1 MCFFFNFFGSHFF
14 FLFNKLKFIFLF
26 RWVNQQLP
34 WLFAVGAEGKAV
46 AVLQDSS
53 LEIRTSRDSYSTP
66 IGKAFLSKDLHQAW
80 RKLQWSPDGTLL
92 ACAQSNGSVDVYD
105 LLATHL
111 FVIPP
116 SSKSGINP
124 YKNFP
129 ESAIAGL
136 VFVDTRTKHAHW
148 SYELLCIDYYGQ
160 LRAFY
165 VSPTQGFMP
174 SHTFSFSSQ
183 LPSGITT
190 VCADHQRNLL
200 ILASPVNSEI
210 DSDNNEG
217 ITGTQCGLSI
227 WRLIDDSPFY
237 HYVPTIK
244 DKNRLQKR
252 WLKSFKKGSYEH
264 SIVRMSSSV
273 DGSRLAAI
281 HFSGAV
287 SVWALPSLS
296 SLHFWALDHQP
307 GFDELS
313 PALLQLSAA
322 RRVRSSAFQN
332 PFKFHPVDINW
343 WSNQSVILARC
354 SGAVSVC
361 GIDDLNNKLGS
372 SAEFFDGSPRIG
384 PCYDKTFLGLECEVK
399 VQRKRLQVA
408 SEDDA
413 FTTEDS
419 TNNED
424 LSDDEETSDISRR
437 MIRSILYW
445 ITDSERFQP
454 PRKRPKLLARTY
466 RLLGFKRTT
475 PEELYL
481 WKLDAEEYGE
491 ALALAR
497 VYNLDCD
504 LVYQRQWRNT
514 SASIPAIQDYLSKVG
529 KRNWVLRECLER
541 VPNDVDAAR
550 ELLVYGLKNTDLAVV
565 AGVSETSQGKCYALE
580 QHDQELVETDEEIN
594 RRQEERTQKLLA
606 TIDFDHLTVEQKML
620 ISTRHR
626 LLLYLDRLSMY
637 EMILGGPHAA
647 GERFDAQ
654 FFETFRTQ
662 SAFVSTMEFA
672 HRGEWQAVA
681 TMFTFQGNATLPHRL
696 VVCSSFPETL
706 PPYEYRSV
714 LPECDVTGD
723 VFLWQQL
730 SLRDADWSE
739 LDRVKTAIDMEHV
752 LEMEAVDQ
760 FYNSP
765 ENSKLKALRT
775 DGVELTTDLV
785 SSWYCLRA
793 ADIEKQSQLV
803 DHSLDLI
810 KLGLERNVPHLEVI
824 NHHLLTLE
832 TLVYDLQ
839 YDYHFN
845 LEKLNS
851 MSELSVALLIMSKC
865 TEDTFLHTFN
875 RWLMPYLR
883 RLDALHPGRIA
894 QLLRDLLLTR
904 SSQHLGWALQ
914 VSDNSKV
921 DKPNAIITDA
931 VQLISL
937 ALDCIYACQSLDQ
950 LEIAMKIYDCLPER
964 PKRSRIDPQ
973 LTKLHD
979 QLDLLQSHLEAA
991 DILEHHDIRMTPTMI
1006 ATKQKDPEQTEQLFI
1021 RLTRTAMRKTQSLAD
1036 SQWKEILQDMLVLQK
1051 KVFHCIS
1058 PQLCY
1063 EILVGSLL
1071 SCARKESITWA
1082 GSLLQLDPNRV
1093 SSPQHTWVIQFE

>member
-1 MCFFFNFFGSHFF
+1 M
-14 FLFNKLKFIFLF
+14 
-26 RWVNQQLP
+26 NQQLP

-46 AVLQDSS
+46 AILQDSS

-66 IGKAFLSKDLHQAW
+66 IGKAFLNKDPYQHW

-92 ACAQSNGSVDVYD
+92 ACAHSNGSIDVYD

-111 FVIPP
+111 FVIP
-116 SSKSGINP
+116 SSQKSGINP

-136 VFVDTRTKHAHW
+136 AFIDTRTKHAHW
-148 SYELLCIDYYGQ
+148 SYELLCVDYYGQ
-160 LRAFY
+160 LNAYY

-174 SHTFSFSSQ
+174 SHTFSFSAQ
-183 LPSGITT
+183 LPSGITAI
-190 VCADHQRNLL
+190 CADHQRNLL
-200 ILASPVNSEI
+200 ILSSPVSSEI
-210 DSDNNEG
+210 NPENTEG
-217 ITGTQCGLSI
+217 IVGTQCGLSV

-237 HYVPTIK
+237 HYVSTRN

-252 WLKSFKKGSYEH
+252 WFKSFKKESYDH
-264 SIVRMSSSV
+264 SIVKMSSSA

-296 SLHFWALDHQP
+296 SIHFWALDHQP

-313 PALLQLSAA
+313 PALLKLSAV

-343 WSNQSVILARC
+343 WSNNSVILARC

-361 GIDDLNNKLGS
+361 GIENLDNKLGS
-372 SAEFFDGSPRIG
+372 SAEFFDGSPRIS
-384 PCYDKTFLGLECEVK
+384 PSFENTFLGLECEVK

-408 SEDDA
+408 AEDDT
-413 FTTEDS
+413 FTFPNDDYS
-419 TNNED
+419 ANGED
-424 LSDDEETSDISRR
+424 LSDDEENSDITRR
-437 MIRSILYW
+437 MIRSVLYW

-454 PRKRPKLLARTY
+454 PRKRPKLLTRTY

-475 PEELYL
+475 PEELYF

-514 SASIPAIQDYLSKVG
+514 SASIPAIQDYLSKVS

-550 ELLVYGLKNTDLAVV
+550 ELLLYGLKNTDLAVV
-565 AGVSETSQGKCYALE
+565 AGVELDATQTQAKCYALDLDLE
-580 QHDQELVETDEEIN
+580 HEVESEEEMI
-594 RRQEERTQKLLA
+594 RRQQERVQQLLA
-606 TIDFDHLTVEQKML
+606 KIDFDHLTVEQKML

-626 LLLYLDRLSMY
+626 ILLYLDRLSMY

-647 GERFDAQ
+647 GERFDAR

-662 SAFVSTMEFA
+662 SALVSTMEFA

-681 TMFTFQGNATLPHRL
+681 TMFTFQGHATLPHRL

-714 LPECDVTGD
+714 LPECDVTGE

-739 LDRVKTAIDMEHV
+739 SQPVKKAIDMEHI

-760 FYNSP
+760 FYGSQSN
-765 ENSKLKALRT
+765 LKAFRT
-775 DGVELTTDLV
+775 GGVELTTDLV

-793 ADIEKQSQLV
+793 ADIENQSQLV

-810 KLGLERNVPHLEVI
+810 KLGLERNIPHLEVI
-824 NHHLLTLE
+824 NHQLLTLE

-839 YDYHFN
+839 YDHHLN
-845 LEKLNS
+845 LEKLNA
-851 MSELSVALLIMSKC
+851 MSQLSVALLIMSKC
-865 TEDTFLHTFN
+865 VEETFLYTFN

-883 RLDALHPGRIA
+883 RLDALQPGRISE
-894 QLLRDLLLTR
+894 LLRDLLLTKSR
-904 SSQHLGWALQ
+904 EHLGWALQ
-914 VSDNSKV
+914 VSANSKV
-921 DKPNAIITDA
+921 DKPSAIIPDA
-931 VQLISL
+931 AQLISL

-950 LEIAMKIYDCLPER
+950 LEVAMKIYDCLPER
-964 PKRSRIDPQ
+964 PKGSRTDPK

-991 DILEHHDIRMTPTMI
+991 DILEHHDIIMTPTMI
-1006 ATKQKDPEQTEQLFI
+1006 ATKQKDAEQTEQLFV
-1021 RLTRTAMRKTQSLAD
+1021 RLTRTAMRKTQSLMD
-1036 SQWKEILQDMLVLQK
+1036 SQWKEVLQDMLALQK

-1058 PQLCY
+1058 RQLCY

-1071 SCARKESITWA
+1071 SCAKKESITWA
-1082 GSLLQLDPNRV
+1082 GSLLQTSPNQLG
-1093 SSPQHTWVIQFE
+1093 STQHTRVTFTIIFRLNTADELFNP